1 MFQNNKSFKIQIK
14 SNEEGA
20 FEAKNNSVLDNKN
33 TL

>member
-1 MFQNNKSFKIQIK
+1 MYQNNKSIKIKIR

-20 FEAKNNSVLDNKN
+20 FEAKNNSELDNKN